1 MRLRYVTDDIPGW
14 TRRKGL
20 FGFVYKNEHGRRIW
34 DRSVLRRIRSL
45 GIPPAYT
52 SVWICPFPHGHIQ
65 ATALDAKR
73 RKQYFYHPDWIT
85 HRSEGKFHRM
95 REFVA
100 SLSRIRRRVDTDLRL
115 RGMPKA
121 KVLAAIVRLL
131 DTAFIR
137 IGNEEYAKDNHSFGL
152 TTLRNR
158 HVKGT
163 GEHMELAFDGKAGI
177 AHEFPLEDDRLRNIV
192 AKCHDIPGQKL
203 FEYIDHD
210 GKPHEVNS
218 EDVNAYLKLISKEEI
233 TAKDFRTWHGT
244 VIAASY
250 LWDRPTPTTRRDIQR
265 DIKTAVQR
273 AADALGNTVAV
284 CKASYIH
291 PDVLSLYAKGKLVWH
306 APREA
311 SRKKYPLL
319 HVHEIG
325 LMQLLRR
332 LRSS

>member
-34 DRSVLRRIRSL
+34 DRSALRRIRSL

-52 SVWICPFPHGHIQ
+52 SVWICPFANGHIQ
-65 ATALDAKR
+65 ATALDAKQ
-73 RKQYFYHPDWIT
+73 RKQYVYHSDWVT
-85 HRSEGKFHRM
+85 KHSEGKFHRM
-95 REFVA
+95 REFAA
-100 SLSRIRRRVDTDLRL
+100 SLPRIRRRVQRDLRL
-115 RGMPKA
+115 RGMPKE

-163 GEHMELAFDGKAGI
+163 GEHMELAFDGKDGI
-177 AHEFPLEDDRLRNIV
+177 AHEVVIEDARLRKIV
-192 AKCHDIPGQKL
+192 ATCHDIPGQKL

-210 GKPHEVNS
+210 GNPHDVKS
-218 EDVNAYLKLISKEEI
+218 EDVNEYLQRISKEEI

-244 VIAASY
+244 LAAASY
-250 LWDRPTPTTRRDIQR
+250 LWSRPLAQSKHDIQA
-265 DIKTAVQR
+265 DIKAAVQR
-273 AADALGNTVAV
+273 AADALGNTPSV
-284 CKASYIH
+284 CKKSYIH
-291 PDVLSLYAKGKLVWH
+291 PLVLSLY
-306 APREA
+306 REGA
-311 SRKKYPLL
+311 FRRIPQKSVPAFFHVDERSFIALLKK
-319 HVHEIG
+319 HE
-325 LMQLLRR
+325 R
-332 LRSS
+332 

>member
-34 DRSVLRRIRSL
+34 DRSALRRIRSL

-177 AHEFPLEDDRLRNIV
+177 AHIHHEFFNM
-192 AKCHDIPGQKL
+192 
-203 FEYIDHD
+203 
-210 GKPHEVNS
+210 N
-218 EDVNAYLKLISKEEI
+218 
-233 TAKDFRTWHGT
+233 
-244 VIAASY
+244 
-250 LWDRPTPTTRRDIQR
+250 
-265 DIKTAVQR
+265 
-273 AADALGNTVAV
+273 
-284 CKASYIH
+284 
-291 PDVLSLYAKGKLVWH
+291 
-306 APREA
+306 
-311 SRKKYPLL
+311 
-319 HVHEIG
+319 
-325 LMQLLRR
+325 
-332 LRSS
+332 